1 MTDTRLTE
9 KDRSIILQV
18 IFKEV
23 HQPDLDPA
31 AVKDRVEALAK
42 AMFQLHDQFRAGG
55 AEELEL
61 NKARSSGNRGGG
73 GGGYRKSG
81 GNAGGGGGGGDYTPK
96 YDRSSLPILKL
107 DYFGTGNP
115 ISFYDQRPA
124 KDAGAYKPN
133 AADFQSVDKFE
144 GKNIPLWLTD
154 AQGNVNQDT
163 VALLNTHSGGSG
175 TTAAPA
181 EDTSP
186 W

>member
-1 MTDTRLTE
+1 MSAEDTRLTE

-23 HQPDLDPA
+23 HQPDMDPA
-31 AVKDRVEALAK
+31 AVKERVGELAK
-42 AMFQLHDQFRAGG
+42 GMFQLHDQFKAGG

-61 NKARSSGNRGGG
+61 AKSRRSGGG

-81 GNAGGGGGGGDYTPK
+81 GGGGGSDYTPK
-96 YDRSSLPILKL
+96 YDRSTLPILKL

-124 KDAGAYKPN
+124 KDAKAYKPT
-133 AADFQSVDKFE
+133 APDFQSVDKFE

-154 AQGNVNQDT
+154 AQGNVNEDT
-163 VALLNTHSGGSG
+163 VQLLNTHGGG
-175 TTAAPA
+175 ATASASA
-181 EDTSP
+181 DTSP